1 MKKLGLLLMT
11 LLLTTTTLF
20 ANGSGEQQETVQA
33 DYPTKN
39 VQCIIPYSPG
49 GGSDILTR
57 TIMKYIEMDKPLVA
71 INVDGAGGMIGCMQA
86 FNSPNDGYTI
96 LAHNPMDVVSY
107 SLSGQ
112 TDIELWSELET
123 ICNVVS
129 DFNVISTNK
138 QSGWTTIEEMV
149 EYAKANPGEI
159 KWGVTGAQTVNMADT
174 ERIVAALGISDDVI
188 LVPYDGGSASK
199 TALLGNHIQVE
210 TNSSSDI
217 RSSVDSGDCIPL
229 MVVSD
234 KRIQAL
240 PDVITTVEKGINV
253 STAKPRGY
261 YAPKGTPQYV
271 IDYLANA
278 IKVVTEK
285 PEFAT
290 TVNNLGLQVDF
301 MTGPESLEKVAGWV
315 EEVKP
320 FFSQFK

>member
-1 MKKLGLLLMT
+1 MKKLSVVLIS
-11 LLLTTTTLF
+11 LLLTTSFLF
-20 ANGSGEQQETVQA
+20 ASGASESSSTVEA
-33 DYPTKN
+33 DFPTKN

-86 FNSPNDGYTI
+86 YNSPNDGYTI

-112 TDIELWSELET
+112 TNIELWSDLVT

-129 DFNVISTNK
+129 DFNVVSTNSK
-138 QSGWTTIEEMV
+138 SGWTTLEEMV
-149 EYAKANPGEI
+149 EYAKANPGVI

-174 ERIVAALGISDDVI
+174 ERIVEALGLTGLVT
-188 LVPYDGGSASK
+188 LVPYDGGAASK

-217 RSSVDSGDCIPL
+217 RSSVQSGDCIPL

-240 PDVITTVEKGINV
+240 PDVPTTIEKGVNV

-261 YAPKGTPQYV
+261 YAPKGTPQPIV
-271 IDYLANA
+271 DYLANA

-285 PEFAT
+285 PEFAEA
-290 TVNNLGLQVDF
+290 VGNLGLQVDY
-301 MTGPESLEKVAGWV
+301 MSGPESLEKVGGWV

-320 FFSQFK
+320 FFEQFK